1 MILDEEGDARP
12 KNRGKERVCQTKDE
26 HADDRCGKRE
36 SKLSMSP
43 DQENSRER
51 DVACTV
57 SEAIDKVPTERR
69 SNGGNNVGDG
79 LKCGQVKW
87 QPIRYDK
94 E

>member
-12 KNRGKERVCQTKDE
+12 KNRSKERICQTKDDHTE
-26 HADDRCGKRE
+26 DRCDKRE

-57 SEAIDKVPTERR
+57 SKAIDKVSAERR
-69 SNGGNNVGDG
+69 SNGGNNIGDG
-79 LKCGQVKW
+79 LIDG
-87 QPIRYDK
+87 
-94 E
+94 